1 MPDRDALRLPG
12 SPDVRNAVLLNESGA
27 LLYDLGK
34 LSVRFIS
41 GRDAFTHHL
50 ILRRL
55 DREKD
60 LCLGAGANPFS
71 AIRHSINGATLSDE
85 ERANTELL
93 CREMADRRVSVLSE
107 AMHFQGAWMRP
118 LAVQWKKLSRSARG
132 LDTGE
137 VLACPCVDPD
147 DVSLLYK
154 ERYLHN

>member
-27 LLYDLGK
+27 LSYDLGK

-41 GRDAFTHHL
+41 GRL
-50 ILRRL
+50 G
-55 DREKD
+55 REKD
-60 LCLGAGANPFS
+60 LCLGAGANPIS
-71 AIRHSINGATLSDE
+71 AIRDSINGATLSDE

-93 CREMADRRVSVLSE
+93 CREMADRRVRVLSE

-118 LAVQWKKLSRSARG
+118 LAVQWDKLSRSARG

-137 VLACPCVDPD
+137 VLACSCVDPD